1 MLTGEFIM
9 DSILI
14 KYIALSIK
22 AALLILCIAGCATQ
36 STDAPVGEAKSAWD
50 FDHKVQYKK
59 TKFDENTYQL
69 EVIPNSKVNFE
80 RLSVF
85 LLRRSYLICGGYG
98 YKLELIKGIE
108 SFDHFRASPNMIMPN
123 LTAKIECPRDE

>member
-1 MLTGEFIM
+1 M
-9 DSILI
+9 DSSLLKAVLLSFTATFVILI
-14 KYIALSIK
+14 TS
-22 AALLILCIAGCATQ
+22 GCATQ
-36 STDAPVGEAKSAWD
+36 PSDIPLGEAKSAWD

-69 EVIPNSKVNFE
+69 EVIPNDKVNFE

-98 YKLELIKGIE
+98 YKLQLIKGVE

-123 LTAKIECPRDE
+123 LTAKIECPTG

>member
-1 MLTGEFIM
+1 MLKGEFIM
-9 DSILI
+9 DSSLI
-14 KYIALSIK
+14 KLATLSIK
-22 AALLILCIAGCATQ
+22 AGLLILLTSGCASQ
-36 STDAPVGEAKSAWD
+36 SDDIPLGEAKSAWD
-50 FDHKVQYKK
+50 FDHNVQYKK

-69 EVIPNSKVNFE
+69 EVISNSKVNFE

-123 LTAKIECPRDE
+123 LTAKIECPTK